1 MTKPVML
8 LIMDGWGENPRKDN
22 NSVFLAKT
30 PNLNRL
36 AKEYPTARLEASGE
50 AVGIMAGQMGD
61 SNVGHLNLG
70 AGRIV
75 YQDLVRLNKAV
86 DSGEFFTNPEIVKV
100 FDNVAKKGTA
110 LHLMGLV
117 SPGGVHSHTKHLYAL
132 LELAAK
138 KGLSKVYVH
147 AFLDGRDVPPASA
160 KEYLEELEAKIREIG
175 VGAIATISG
184 RYYAMDR
191 DNRWERVE
199 KAYQAIVLGQGVEA
213 SSALE
218 AVEKSYQDNVTDEFV
233 LPTVVMQDGAPVGK
247 VNNGDGVI
255 FFNFRFDRARQL
267 TRAFVDQSF
276 TGFTRKKLDLDF
288 LCMTRYDEK
297 IEAPFAFAPL
307 ENKNTL
313 GEWLSKKGKKQLRI
327 AETEKYAH
335 VTFFFNGLEETPF
348 PLEERIL
355 VPSPQVA
362 TYDLKPEMSA
372 YEVTGKVV
380 DAIESDQYDCIILNY
395 ANGDMVG
402 HTGVLLSAIR
412 AVETVDTCVG
422 KVVDA
427 VLAKDGVV
435 FITADHG
442 NCEQMK
448 DYETGDPYT
457 AHTLNEVPVI
467 LVSKQ
472 KQNLRDKGVLAD
484 VAPTLLRLMGIEPP
498 VEMTGKSLIK
508 QLGSLNWVNN
518 NRK

>member
-8 LIMDGWGENPRKDN
+8 LIMDGWGENPKKDS
-22 NSVFLAKT
+22 NSVFLGKT
-30 PNLNRL
+30 PNIDRL
-36 AKEYPTARLEASGE
+36 KKEYPTARLEASGE
-50 AVGIMAGQMGD
+50 AVGIMKGQMGD

-75 YQDLVRLNKAV
+75 YQDLVRLNKAIE
-86 DSGEFFTNPEIVKV
+86 SGEFFENPEINRVM
-100 FDNVAKKGTA
+100 DNVVQNDKS

-117 SPGGVHSHTKHLYAL
+117 SPGGVHSHSNHLYAL

-138 KGLSKVYVH
+138 KGLEKVYVH

-160 KEYLEELEAKIREIG
+160 KEYLLELEEKIKELG
-175 VGAIATISG
+175 VGSIATISG

-199 KAYQAIVLGQGVEA
+199 KAYSAIVYGKGNNAKSAVEA
-213 SSALE
+213 LE
-218 AVEKSYQDNVTDEFV
+218 NSYKEDVTDEFV
-233 LPTVVMQDGAPVGK
+233 IPSVVIKDQKPVATVED
-247 VNNGDGVI
+247 GDGII

-267 TRAFVDQSF
+267 TRAFVDKDF
-276 TGFTRKKLDLDF
+276 DGFPRERLAIDF

-297 IEAPFAFAPL
+297 IDAPYAYAPL

-313 GEWLSKKGKKQLRI
+313 GEWLSKKGKRQLRI

-348 PLEERIL
+348 ALEDRIL

-380 DAIESDQYDCIILNY
+380 DAIESDKYDCIILNF

-402 HTGVLLSAIR
+402 HTGVLLAAIR
-412 AVETVDTCVG
+412 AVETVDSCVG
-422 KVVDA
+422 KIVETI
-427 VLAKDGVV
+427 LQKDGVV
-435 FITADHG
+435 LVTADHG
-442 NCEQMK
+442 NCEQMI
-448 DYETGDPYT
+448 DYETGEPHT
-457 AHTLNEVPVI
+457 AHTLNEVPAI
-467 LVSKQ
+467 LVSNKDY
-472 KQNLRDKGVLAD
+472 KLKEKGVLAD
-484 VAPTLLRLMGIEPP
+484 VAPTILELMGLDAPE
-498 VEMTGKSLIK
+498 EMTGESLLTTK
-508 QLGSLNWVNN
+508 
-518 NRK
+518 